1 MPGKGQQRR
10 KSRSEHSWAYLRDEE
25 LLDLRICDLGLRIE
39 GTALVPRIKQ
49 LYAEL
54 EARGL
59 RLRPQCWLSGE
70 WFSPHDV
77 PGIAIPFY
85 LAHPRLRTLEGKQ
98 MNEVEGGTRNWCMQL
113 LRHEAGHCY
122 ETAYQLTRR
131 KRWRKL
137 FGRASKPY
145 PDFYN
150 PKPVSRQFVL
160 HLDWWYGQSHP
171 VEDFAE
177 TFAVWLRPGSPW
189 RKRYKDWPAIE
200 KLEYVDEVMQEL
212 DGKPPIVKLKS
223 EVEPVRQLRQTLRE
237 YYREKQERYGE
248 SYPDFYDHDL
258 GRLFPEP
265 LDHRKYPPASS
276 FLRRISPE
284 LRRRVSAWT
293 GEYAYPINRVLRD
306 MIQRSRELDLR
317 VTRPTGEL
325 KLEAAILLTMQTMN
339 YLLSRNH
346 HIAV

>member
-1 MPGKGQQRR
+1 MPGKGMHRR
-10 KSRSEHSWAYLRDEE
+10 KSHAEPFWAHLPDEE
-25 LLDLRICDLGLRIE
+25 LLNQRICDLGLRIE
-39 GTALVPRIKQ
+39 GTPIAPRIRQ

-54 EARGL
+54 DDRGL
-59 RLRPQCWLSGE
+59 RLRPHCWLSGE
-70 WFSPHDV
+70 WFSPHDS

-85 LAHPRLRTLEGKQ
+85 LAHPRLRRLEGRQ
-98 MNEVEGGTRNWCMQL
+98 MKEVEGGTRVWCMQL
-113 LRHEAGHCY
+113 LRHEAGHAY

-137 FGRASKPY
+137 FGQASKPY
-145 PDFYN
+145 PDYYN

-160 HLDWWYGQSHP
+160 HLDWWYAQSHP

-177 TFAVWLRPGSPW
+177 TFAVWLRPGSQW
-189 RKRYKDWPAIE
+189 RKRYKDWPVIE
-200 KLEYVDEVMQEL
+200 KLEYLDEIMQEL
-212 DGKPPIVKLKS
+212 DGKPPLVKPRA

-237 YYREKQERYGE
+237 YYREKEERYSE

-265 LDHRKYPPASS
+265 LNHRKYPPASS

-293 GEYAYPINRVLRD
+293 GEYAYPINRVLKD

-317 VTRPTGEL
+317 VTRPAGEL

-346 HIAV
+346 KVAV